1 MFHWQLSFL
10 KGLYSFYFVSFAK
23 LRKRCNTAIEG
34 VENIVWATNICK
46 KQRLSSK
53 VTYKRRNG
61 DFWMMRQTVAN
72 IYPDLC
78 SKGRKKGV
86 TLQQKHLI
94 YNISE

>member
-1 MFHWQLSFL
+1 VGNQ
-10 KGLYSFYFVSFAK
+10 Y
-23 LRKRCNTAIEG
+23 
-34 VENIVWATNICK
+34 CK

-61 DFWMMRQTVAN
+61 DFWAMRQTVAN

-86 TLQQKHLI
+86 TLQC
-94 YNISE
+94 ISKKFKVF